1 MKTGKE
7 QFDLL
12 DEMQQAALLVRANTQ
27 HFLDGSPGGK
37 SEAIIQ
43 AYAHQFAESPELVT
57 RLTNAYQAK
66 QARSKDPMAVLGS
79 FGF

>member
-7 QFDLL
+7 IFESL
-12 DEMQQAALLVRANTQ
+12 DETQQAALLVRANTQ

-37 SEAIIQ
+37 SKEVML
-43 AYAHQFAESPELVT
+43 AYAYQFAESPELVE
-57 RLTNAYQAK
+57 RLTHAYMAK
-66 QARSKDPMAVLGS
+66 QVRSKNPMAVLGS